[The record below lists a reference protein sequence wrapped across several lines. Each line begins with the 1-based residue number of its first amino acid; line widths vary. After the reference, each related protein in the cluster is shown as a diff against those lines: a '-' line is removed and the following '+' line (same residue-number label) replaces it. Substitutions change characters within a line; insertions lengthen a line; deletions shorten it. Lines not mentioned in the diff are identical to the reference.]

1 MIKFYPVVR
10 GGAEDSDKSQ
20 TVLAKFAHG
29 DRFDYWVGEYGEALA
44 SHFFVGWIPLRD
56 LDDIKADTD
65 RNEKNLEEALERLR
79 GRDAPS
85 YIIYEEEIYEVD
97 TNKFEVDE
105 KELYKINSDALLN

>member
-1 MIKFYPVVR
+1 MIKFYPVIRR
-10 GGAEDSDKSQ
+10 GVEDSDKSQ
-20 TVLAKFAHG
+20 IVLAKFVCNNG
-29 DRFDYWVGEYGEALA
+29 FNYWVGEYGEALA

-65 RNEKNLEEALERLR
+65 RNEKNLEEALEKLR
-79 GRDAPS
+79 GRDAPR
-85 YIIYEEEIYEVD
+85 YIIYEKEIYEVY